1 MKILVTGGAGFLG
14 RRMVRQLLADGHDV
28 TCLVRKGSDRSELNR
43 AAEGSRANQ
52 LTLITGN
59 LGHIPAWLN
68 MACGC
73 EVLIHGAA
81 AMTGATAS
89 LFLDNV
95 VGTRELIG
103 AVRGIG
109 IKRFVLISSMGVFG
123 PQSLREGDVVDET
136 TPLDRCPH
144 LRDPYS
150 YSKIEQERLAWEAHA
165 RRDIG
170 LVVVRPGVIFGPGR
184 GCLSSRIGLRLGEL
198 LIKMGGRQQVPY
210 TYVDNCAAAVA
221 LAATVDGAEGESFNI
236 VDDDLPCANEVLCH
250 YQRHVRRLRVLP
262 VPAFAIPTLSSLC
275 EWYHKRSHG
284 QLPAVLSRHKSMAM
298 WKDVKYSNLKAKRML
313 GWSPAVSFAEGLRL
327 TCEWSRQHSDA
338 A

>member
-1 MKILVTGGAGFLG
+1 MKMLVTGGTGFLG
-14 RRMVRQLLADGHDV
+14 RRVVQRLLADGHEV
-28 TCLVRKGSDRSELNR
+28 NCLVRQGSDRSELIR
-43 AAEGSRANQ
+43 AVEGSRTHQ
-52 LTLITGN
+52 LTVIAGD
-59 LGHIPAWLN
+59 LGCIPVWLN
-68 MACGC
+68 RARGC

-81 AMTGATAS
+81 AMTGATAP

-95 VGTRELIG
+95 VGTRELIA

-123 PQSLREGDVVDET
+123 PQSLREGEVVNEA
-136 TPLDRCPH
+136 TPLDRRPQ

-165 RRDIG
+165 RRDIS

-184 GCLSSRIGLRLGEL
+184 GCLSSRIGLRLGNL
-198 LIKMGGRQQVPY
+198 LIKMGGHQQVPY

-221 LAATVDGAEGESFNI
+221 LAATVEGAEGESFNI
-236 VDDDLPCANEVLCH
+236 VDDDLPRANEVLGH
-250 YQRHVRRLRVLP
+250 YQRQVRRLRVLP
-262 VPAFAIPTLSSLC
+262 VPTSAISMLSGLC

-284 QLPAVLSRHKSMAM
+284 QLPAVLTRHKSMAM

-313 GWSPAVSFAEGLRL
+313 GWSPAVGFAEAIRR
-327 TCEWSRQHSDA
+327 TCDWSRQHPDA